1 MQNQSKTVKQLNKE
15 ISVYLHRYFVTN
27 TYAMAVQM
35 KDGKYATKYLPVSEF
50 LIEEMLNQ
58 GGSVGCYQQCYKS
71 DMVKWICFD
80 FDCPDKENPDLD
92 YLYKKNVEPLQQIL
106 DEYKVNYLT
115 EYSGRR
121 GIHVWIIFS
130 HLIKKDKAFQILSF
144 FRNKLLVQIGEL
156 CYANLDLFPATN
168 ISKGNTVGKQV
179 KMPLSCHRA
188 GGRSWLCERDFI
200 KPDLMDEV
208 GFLAQQLDIL
218 SRYNVNDYQRVCES
232 IGVNDEELIVRL
244 KYRKYEINNDISL
257 SIWDTIE
264 ILSETKVYAAIFQR
278 LMQGQ
283 ALRNDWLVVMGTF
296 SPLNDG
302 GAFVTEL
309 YSIFPNYDVKK
320 TSINIKKYR
329 EAYYPATFEYLYQIY
344 GIEMEKNIDKND
356 TGFSYLLKR
365 KGIVPKVDESNIIYN
380 KKRDDAISIGDT
392 VKKEIK
398 YVLDN
403 DEVINI
409 SVWNDLNRIKATEL
423 FRLDKIVE
431 NLLGAEEYSFSWKP
445 LAYVYQREE
454 SESKKRELVTLGALD
469 RVLTTQIALILQKK
483 LKSFWNSYSYNVS
496 FGSRED
502 IFYNWYSSWGE
513 YINQIKT
520 FMEVPFME
528 NYEVFVIDLK
538 GFYDHVDF
546 LSVYSIFENEL
557 DISENNL
564 FRFLIDYND
573 TLMRGKFDNRRIG
586 VPQGPAYARIIAE
599 MYLDKIL
606 SRILSRF
613 SDKKYYFYRYVDDII
628 VFAEPGNNAREIYD
642 VLCNELVSFG
652 LPINEDKTQWYG
664 SIKSCSE
671 VQRKEI
677 LRKDKF
683 TYDLQNTEFRGY
695 MTLAERNR
703 DVAIYLSENEFDVS
717 NLGLF
722 FNRHVYFEASEQF
735 FIRYTSKIME
745 STLGRGNAFR
755 RFYEYV
761 FTQPFAAELVLDNG
775 YLYSVPLNGI
785 NFGNLLGV
793 IYLLI
798 QRKQINEDV
807 FGRIQ
812 EEYLAQIDEDSL
824 FEEYSTI
831 VKALLKI
838 RYKVD
843 EEC

>member
-1 MQNQSKTVKQLNKE
+1 MQKQSKTVKELNKE
-15 ISVYLHRYFVTN
+15 ISAYLYRYFITN
-27 TYAMAVQM
+27 TYAMAIQM

-58 GGSVGCYQQCYKS
+58 RGSIGCYQQCYKS

-80 FDCPDKENPDLD
+80 FDCPDKDNPNLEC
-92 YLYKKNVEPLQQIL
+92 LYKKNVEPLQQIL

-144 FRNKLLVQIGEL
+144 FRNKLLTKIGEL
-156 CYANLDLFPATN
+156 QCANLDLFPATN
-168 ISKGNTVGKQV
+168 VSKGNIVGKQV

-188 GGRSWLCERDFI
+188 GGRSWLCAREFI
-200 KPDLMDEV
+200 KPDLSDEV
-208 GFLAQQLDIL
+208 IFLTQQLDIL
-218 SRYNVNDYQRVCES
+218 SKYDVNDYQRVCES
-232 IGVNDEELIVRL
+232 VGVNDEELIVRL
-244 KYRKYEINNDISL
+244 KYRKYEVNNDISL
-257 SIWDTIE
+257 SIWDTIQ
-264 ILSETKVYAAIFQR
+264 ILSETKVYAEIFQR

-320 TSINIKKYR
+320 TAINIKKYR

-344 GIEMEKNIDKND
+344 GIEMEKNIEKDD
-356 TGFSYLLKR
+356 TGFSYLLKK
-365 KGIVPKVDESNIIYN
+365 KGMLPKLNESNRISNI
-380 KKRDDAISIGDT
+380 KRDNDISICDT
-392 VKKEIK
+392 VQKEIK

-403 DEVINI
+403 DEVLNI

-423 FRLDKIVE
+423 FKLEGIIER
-431 NLLGAEEYSFSWKP
+431 LLGSEVYSFSWNP

-528 NYEVFVIDLK
+528 NYEAFVIDLK
-538 GFYDHVDF
+538 GFYDNVDF
-546 LSVYSIFENEL
+546 LSVYSLFENEL
-557 DISENNL
+557 DDSENNL

-573 TLMRGKFDNRRIG
+573 KLMREKFSNRRIG
-586 VPQGPAYARIIAE
+586 VPQGPAYARIISE
-599 MYLDKIL
+599 MYLDKVL

-613 SDKKYYFYRYVDDII
+613 SNRKFHFYRYVDDII
-628 VFAEPGNNAREIYD
+628 VFAEPGNNAKEIYD

-664 SIKSCSE
+664 AIKSCAE
-671 VQRKEI
+671 EQRRKI

-695 MTLAERNR
+695 VTLTERNR
-703 DVAIYLSENEFDVS
+703 DVAIYLSRNEFDVS
-717 NLGLF
+717 NLGMF
-722 FNRHVYFEASEQF
+722 FNRRVYFEASEQF
-735 FIRYTSKIME
+735 FVRYASKIME
-745 STLGRGNAFR
+745 SRLGRGNAFR
-755 RFYEYV
+755 RFYEYI
-761 FTQPFAAELVLDNG
+761 FTHFFAAESVLDNK
-775 YLYSVPLNGI
+775 YLFSVPLNGI
-785 NFGNLLGV
+785 NFGNFLGV
-793 IYLLI
+793 VYLLV
-798 QRKQINEDV
+798 QRKQINESV
-807 FGRIQ
+807 FEGIQ
-812 EEYLAQIDEDSL
+812 EEYLTQIDKDSL
-824 FEEYSTI
+824 FEEYSTV